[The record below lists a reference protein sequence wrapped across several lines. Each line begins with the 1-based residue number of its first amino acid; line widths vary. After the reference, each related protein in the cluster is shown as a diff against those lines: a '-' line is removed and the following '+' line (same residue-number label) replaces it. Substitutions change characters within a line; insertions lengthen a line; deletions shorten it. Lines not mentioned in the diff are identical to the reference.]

1 MPIKGRMKYLPS
13 MVMEEIE
20 QIKRENR
27 IFKDNYAMREMVKY
41 ARVGRELERIKNFNF
56 TKPPLRSIMKKRRR

>member
-27 IFKDNYAMREMVKY
+27 IFKDNYAMIEMVKY

-56 TKPPLRSIMKKRRR
+56 AKPPLRSIMKKKRR